1 MCYAG
6 AASLPGALS
15 PGWNGWCR
23 QRLNPAWA
31 HCVMSTSTTFLLE
44 IPRAQ
49 QLATGSGK
57 VRQLAVLLNHRRRV
71 WTWWISPFLSSNSLL
86 QHCNCLMLFW
96 NTWSN
101 SDSSRTK
108 GERETAPLLYLA
120 CGLVS
125 DAMLTHLIRPTI
137 SPGNIYCRFCLHILP
152 LNNSPFLSYIWLTFI
167 NVIDY
172 SPAFMG
178 MRSDLF

>member
-49 QLATGSGK
+49 QLA
-57 VRQLAVLLNHRRRV
+57 
-71 WTWWISPFLSSNSLL
+71 SPFLSSNSLL

-152 LNNSPFLSYIWLTFI
+152 LNNSPFLAYIWLTFI
-167 NVIDY
+167 NVIDS

>member
-1 MCYAG
+1 MSRYAMCYAG

-23 QRLNPAWA
+23 QRLNPRVSTLCYVNKGAGNRQRRGTSAPCSLYQKESVWA
-31 HCVMSTSTTFLLE
+31 S
-44 IPRAQ
+44 
-49 QLATGSGK
+49 
-57 VRQLAVLLNHRRRV
+57 
-71 WTWWISPFLSSNSLL
+71 WISLFLSSNSLL

-108 GERETAPLLYLA
+108 GERVTAPLSYLA

-125 DAMLTHLIRPTI
+125 DAVLTHLIRLTI
-137 SPGNIYCRFCLHILP
+137 PPGNIYCRFCLHILP
-152 LNNSPFLSYIWLTFI
+152 LNNSPFLAYIWLTFI
-167 NVIDY
+167 NVIDS

>member
-31 HCVMSTSTTFLLE
+31 HCVMSTSTTFLLK

-71 WTWWISPFLSSNSLL
+71 WAWWISPFLSSNSLL

-108 GERETAPLLYLA
+108 GERVTAPLSYLA

-125 DAMLTHLIRPTI
+125 DAMLMHLIRPTI
-137 SPGNIYCRFCLHILP
+137 PPGNIYCRFCLHILP
-152 LNNSPFLSYIWLTFI
+152 LNNSPFLAYIWLTFI
-167 NVIDY
+167 NVIDS